1 MWLWRACSRDSREM
15 EASVE
20 CARFV
25 TEAPLTRWLT
35 WMGISVWSTT
45 CGPTAS
51 VVLWRIGL
59 RSPAVIRHVARLVGF
74 CTLRWK
80 MRRLS
85 STTTPVRP
93 MRALPPPLSTA
104 YGGSGA
110 PRSQLRCCVC
120 CLRSLTQSRLTV
132 PIGMLCSTCGRRMA
146 QAWSQR
152 NAHLAAK
159 DCVMELSSDPPVGG
173 FADLPV
179 WVNRRILDL
188 RGPTEEEVW
197 EWVVQNSAPTRRPPM
212 GRRTRAPPPPD
223 PYGHL
228 EGPVRVAALIRDR
241 EEQAAARRRQPGPL
255 MRLQEKE
262 REAQSSSKA
271 DLLARGYAPLRGP
284 GA

>member
-1 MWLWRACSRDSREM
+1 
-15 EASVE
+15 
-20 CARFV
+20 
-25 TEAPLTRWLT
+25 
-35 WMGISVWSTT
+35 
-45 CGPTAS
+45 
-51 VVLWRIGL
+51 
-59 RSPAVIRHVARLVGF
+59 
-74 CTLRWK
+74 
-80 MRRLS
+80 
-85 STTTPVRP
+85 
-93 MRALPPPLSTA
+93 
-104 YGGSGA
+104 
-110 PRSQLRCCVC
+110 
-120 CLRSLTQSRLTV
+120 
-132 PIGMLCSTCGRRMA
+132 
-146 QAWSQR
+146 
-152 NAHLAAK
+152 
-159 DCVMELSSDPPVGG
+159 MELSSDPPVGG